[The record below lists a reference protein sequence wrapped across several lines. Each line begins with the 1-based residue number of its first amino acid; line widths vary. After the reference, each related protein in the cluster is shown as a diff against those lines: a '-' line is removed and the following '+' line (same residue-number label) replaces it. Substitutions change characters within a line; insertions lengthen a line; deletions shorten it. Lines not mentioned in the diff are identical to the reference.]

1 MCGRF
6 ALFADDDELVSLFDV
21 DLLLDEHRPSFN
33 VAPSQE
39 VRVVMDRLV
48 DEDGHVIRV
57 QGGDRS
63 GAASTTQQRGTDRP
77 PAPGAAAGAPDAEPT
92 TTTPPTTTPTGP
104 TPAGHARVERQL
116 RLLKWGLVPSW
127 ARTPERPIINAR
139 AETLTTKPSFR
150 AAAARRR
157 CLVPANGY
165 FEWQAPPTGHGPK
178 QPWFLS
184 AGEGDP
190 VIALA
195 GISEAWR
202 VPGTPADEG
211 DAWLLTCAIITRSA
225 PDALGEIHDRT
236 PVVVPPDLWDAWL
249 DPRTTDPGS
258 VEGLLRAV
266 PDPAL
271 VPREVSRAVGNV
283 RNDSPELIEPVDPD
297 RTPA

>member
-21 DLLLDEHRPSFN
+21 DLLLGEHAPSFN

-48 DEDGHVIRV
+48 DEDGRVIRT
-57 QGGDRS
+57 QAS
-63 GAASTTQQRGTDRP
+63 GRTDPGATGSGTAAAAAMPVGAGTD
-77 PAPGAAAGAPDAEPT
+77 PT
-92 TTTPPTTTPTGP
+92 DP
-104 TPAGHARVERQL
+104 ARVERQL
-116 RLLKWGLVPSW
+116 RLLRWGLVPSW
-127 ARTPERPIINAR
+127 AKTPERPIINAR

-165 FEWQAPPTGHGPK
+165 FEWQSPASGPK

-184 AGEGDP
+184 AGQGDP

-195 GISEAWR
+195 GISEVWR
-202 VPGTPADEG
+202 VPDAPADEG
-211 DAWLLTCAIITRSA
+211 DSWLLTCAIVTRSA
-225 PDALGEIHDRT
+225 PDALGEIHDRM
-236 PVVVPPDLWDAWL
+236 PVVVPPDRWDAWL
-249 DPRTTDPGS
+249 DPRTTDPAS
-258 VEGLLRAV
+258 IDGLLRGL

-271 VPREVSRAVGNV
+271 VPRKVSRAVGNV
-283 RNDSPELIEPVDPD
+283 RNDSEGLIEPAP
-297 RTPA
+297 